1 MPRVSSVGRPDEFA
15 QMPGEPIELIGRYE
29 KAAPRLHERLK
40 SWPCRTRDPG
50 IVLDPEVRARRHR
63 LAIELYRHRIYA
75 IP

>member
-1 MPRVSSVGRPDEFA
+1 MPRVSSVGRPDELA

-29 KAAPRLHERLK
+29 QAAPRLHERLK
-40 SWPCRTRDPG
+40 SWPRRPRDPG
-50 IVLDPEVRARRHR
+50 IVLDPEVCACRRC

>member
-1 MPRVSSVGRPDEFA
+1 MPRVSSVGRPDVFA

-29 KAAPRLHERLK
+29 EAAPRLHERLK
-40 SWPCRTRDPG
+40 SRPRGPRDPG
-50 IVLDPEVRARRHR
+50 VVLDPEVCTRKRG